1 VSALSLRIRKARA
14 SAGLSQAEIALRVG
28 VKRSAV
34 TQWEHPAGT
43 RPSVDHLIR
52 IAMETD
58 VAFEWLA
65 TGRGPTR
72 SNSSEPVSPVI
83 LDDFARDE
91 HESQALSYL
100 RHFSPSRRRMALEI
114 LAALSR

>member
-14 SAGLSQAEIALRVG
+14 TAGLSQAELALRVG

-34 TQWEHPAGT
+34 TQWEHPTGT
-43 RPSVDHLIR
+43 KPSVDHMIQ
-52 IAMETD
+52 IALETG

-72 SNSSEPVSPVI
+72 ANAAEPVPPVI

-91 HESQALSYL
+91 HESQALVYL
-100 RHFSPSRRRMALEI
+100 RHFSPSKRRMALEI
-114 LAALSR
+114 LAVLSK